1 MGGREKTKTRKH
13 GGGGGPA
20 GVHPPDGAAGAAVGG
35 PWGRQRRTSSG
46 LSLWPLRLCETA
58 HGSRHAAQRARR
70 DGLRKCAND
79 SVLVL
84 VLTMPSPLLRLPSGP
99 KTCLAKTVIVVT
111 HPSTPAHVA
120 LVTLWTGR
128 RRETLR
134 SARAYLWL
142 SPKLAELAPHLSLLC
157 LQRCQQQRSTIL
169 GHGCALLGGS
179 STRICRICGSK
190 RCCQRG
196 LHLVKRRQ
204 AATVHSFLRLHRNAR
219 QAYALH

>member
-1 MGGREKTKTRKH
+1 MISRRVHGPGGQRRRVGGRKQKQKTRGGRGPSRGPPPRRGR
-13 GGGGGPA
+13 GGGRR
-20 GVHPPDGAAGAAVGG
+20 G
-35 PWGRQRRTSSG
+35 PWGT
-46 LSLWPLRLCETA
+46 TA
-58 HGSRHAAQRARR
+58 HEPARGTGRRALAACASRHAHRSRSRHAAQRARR

-120 LVTLWTGR
+120 LVTLWSGR

-142 SPKLAELAPHLSLLC
+142 SPIKLAELAPHLSLLC
-157 LQRCQQQRSTIL
+157 L
-169 GHGCALLGGS
+169 
-179 STRICRICGSK
+179 
-190 RCCQRG
+190 
-196 LHLVKRRQ
+196 
-204 AATVHSFLRLHRNAR
+204 
-219 QAYALH
+219 